1 MRIILCGL
9 MFSESGLGLSK
20 KYSKTSLQMAPH
32 LFLTNL
38 ANGLRVASEDVELS
52 VINIMPVGSFPM
64 HDKRL
69 LIRREVWGED
79 NVGVGYLNLPVVKH
93 HIQKRALIR
102 EIEKKLD
109 LKHPENNF
117 LLVYHTYLPF
127 LEAVKCLKIK
137 YPAIKTALIATDCVP
152 GRGDME
158 KYMTPAAVKRG
169 NKAVELAKWCD
180 GFVLLTKYLAE
191 ALEIGDKPYVITE
204 CIANENQM
212 RCRPNAESKN
222 RCLYTGS
229 ISLEFGVCELADAFA
244 NLDNAELWICG
255 GGSGKDYIES
265 LAETHKNIKYFGF
278 VDHERLQDI
287 RNECDFLINPR
298 RPTGTY
304 TKYSFPSKTAEYM
317 MSGKPVIMYKLE
329 GLPDSYDKYLNYLS
343 ADTPESIKDELTKIF
358 ELNYSSLLQKADL
371 GRAFMLENASSVAQ
385 AKKIVG
391 LFQKLSDTKNDS
403 RSK

>member
-9 MFSESGLGLSK
+9 MFSESGLCLSK

-38 ANGLRVASEDVELS
+38 ANGLRATSEDVELS
-52 VINIMPVGSFPM
+52 VINVMPVGSFPM
-64 HDKRL
+64 HDKRF

-93 HIQKRALIR
+93 HIQKMALIR

-109 LKHPENNF
+109 LEHPENNF

-127 LEAVKCLKIK
+127 LEAVKYFKNK
-137 YPAIKTALIATDCVP
+137 YPDIHTALIATDCVP

-158 KYMTPAAVKRG
+158 KYMTPAAVRRG

-191 ALEIGDKPYVITE
+191 TLEIGDKPYVITE
-204 CIANENQM
+204 CIANENQSQCQK
-212 RCRPNAESKN
+212 RAESKN

-229 ISLEFGVCELADAFA
+229 IDWEFGVCDLAKAFTM
-244 NLDNAELWICG
+244 LDNAELWICG
-255 GGSGKDYIES
+255 LGSGKEYIER
-265 LAETHKNIKYFGF
+265 LAAEHTNIKYFGF
-278 VDHERLQDI
+278 VNQD
-287 RNECDFLINPR
+287 RVQELRDQCDFLINPR

-317 MSGKPVIMYKLE
+317 MSGKPAIMYKLE
-329 GLPDSYDKYLNYLS
+329 GVPDSYDEHLNYLT
-343 ADTPESIKDELTKIF
+343 ADTPEAIKDELIKIF
-358 ELNYSSLLQKADL
+358 ETNYSSLLEKSDRA
-371 GRAFMLENASSVAQ
+371 RAFMLENASSVAQ
-385 AKKIVG
+385 AKKVIG
-391 LFQKLSDTKNDS
+391 MFEEMIYDLGGE
-403 RSK
+403 

>member
-9 MFSESGLGLSK
+9 MFSKSGLRLSK

-38 ANGLRVASEDVELS
+38 TNGLGTASEDVEVS

-69 LIRREVWGED
+69 FIRREVWGED
-79 NVGVGYLNLPVVKH
+79 NVGVGYLNLPVVKRYF
-93 HIQKRALIR
+93 QKKALIR

-109 LKHPENNF
+109 LEHPENNC

-127 LEAVKCLKIK
+127 LEAVKYFKKK
-137 YPAIKTALIATDCVP
+137 YPAIRTALIATDCVP

-158 KYMTPAAVKRG
+158 KYMTSAAVRRG

-191 ALEIGDKPYVITE
+191 TLEIGDKPYVITE
-204 CIANENQM
+204 CIANENQQL
-212 RCRPNAESKN
+212 CNKNEQSKN
-222 RCLYTGS
+222 RCLYTGG
-229 ISLEFGVCELADAFA
+229 IDWEFGVCDLAKAFTM
-244 NLDNAELWICG
+244 LDNAELWICG
-255 GGSGKDYIES
+255 LGSGKEYIER
-265 LAETHKNIKYFGF
+265 LAAEHTNIKYFGF
-278 VDHERLQDI
+278 VNQD
-287 RNECDFLINPR
+287 RVQELRDQCDFLINPR

-317 MSGKPVIMYKLE
+317 MSGKPAIMYKLE
-329 GLPDSYDKYLNYLS
+329 GVPDSYDEYLNYLT
-343 ADTPESIKDELTKIF
+343 ADTPEIIKDELVKIF
-358 ELNYSSLLQKADL
+358 ETNYSSLSEKAERA
-371 GRAFMLENASSVAQ
+371 RAFMLENASSVAQ
-385 AKKIVG
+385 AKKVIG
-391 LFQKLSDTKNDS
+391 MFEEM
-403 RSK
+403 